1 MARGETME
9 KEKIE
14 AFKTLFGFDIT
25 DFDSM
30 YENSCMGIL
39 HSLENARKVKK
50 AYETLKKDFGWK
62 KDFSIYEYYEGAYA
76 VDCPDDAEGNHKK
89 IE

>member
-1 MARGETME
+1 ME

-14 AFKTLFGFDIT
+14 AFKTLFGFDLT

-30 YENSCMGIL
+30 YENSCMGRL
-39 HSLENARKVKK
+39 FSLGDARKVKK

-62 KDFSIYEYYEGAYA
+62 KEFSIYEYYEGAYA

>member
-1 MARGETME
+1 ME

-39 HSLENARKVKK
+39 HSIEDARKVKQ
-50 AYETLKKDFGWK
+50 AYETLWKDFGWQPEIC
-62 KDFSIYEYYEGAYA
+62 IYAYYEWADA
-76 VDCPDDAEGNHKK
+76 VDCPNDAEGNHKK

>member
-1 MARGETME
+1 MARGEIME

-30 YENSCMGIL
+30 YENSRMGIL
-39 HSLENARKVKK
+39 HSLEDARKVKK
-50 AYETLKKDFGWK
+50 AYETLK